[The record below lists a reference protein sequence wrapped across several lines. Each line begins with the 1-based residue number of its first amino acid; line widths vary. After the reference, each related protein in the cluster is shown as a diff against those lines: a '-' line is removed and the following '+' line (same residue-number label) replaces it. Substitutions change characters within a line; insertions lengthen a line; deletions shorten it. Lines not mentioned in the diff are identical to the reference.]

1 MRGDAR
7 SFFGALTSPDGI
19 NGRQDIQF
27 EEPKELEDCAI
38 MRDSTIG
45 RSTISSIRDQ
55 KIRRLPYVTITIDR
69 GGLFIARRAH
79 MCPSIH
85 LVSYEDFIQRGK
97 LEVKVT
103 TLDTIISQSTV
114 Q

>member
-7 SFFGALTSPDGI
+7 SFFDALTSPDGI

-38 MRDSTIG
+38 MRDWTIG

-55 KIRRLPYVTITIDR
+55 KIRRLPYVTITIE
-69 GGLFIARRAH
+69 
-79 MCPSIH
+79 
-85 LVSYEDFIQRGK
+85 EDFLLHDERTCVPPSTSSRPRISFT
-97 LEVKVT
+97 EVNWR
-103 TLDTIISQSTV
+103 
-114 Q
+114 